1 MQDKYLKKFYKMNND
16 NKIFSLEKAKSDA
29 IRDSFKDKIYNKKIV
44 SVWGIGYLGYTT
56 ILTLQNSGFC
66 TTLHDFNSSRL
77 DGLINGIYPN
87 AEQLNS
93 WTKNGK
99 IPLVELK
106 YIEVEKNPNLLF
118 DNDIHIVSFP
128 HGGSSDYKLLAEIFI
143 DNRDNLHDC
152 LVIFQSAGAPKDIE
166 INFIDVL
173 KKNDIIID
181 VVTVFRSD
189 WVIEDFLNKKNQ
201 RIISTNTYSSRYKLE
216 LFLSLLSLD
225 IVELSN
231 IENAEVYE
239 NTKQSLNYTIVAF
252 FNQLS
257 LAYPHI
263 DINTIAKNLINDIS
277 SSHFSL
283 GVNSV
288 DFKSEKSINNLLSG
302 ASGDKLSILKEANRT
317 NLSFLF
323 FYIDILKSKNINSIT
338 ILGLSSSDNLK
349 DLRFSPSI
357 ILAEY
362 LHQEH
367 IPVYIHDD
375 NISKKELVNVLPQAK
390 FADIYS
396 CPIKSDVVF
405 IMSLSSKYKYFTQ
418 NTVSEI
424 GLIDVRYI
432 LDNTGY
438 FKGYQYSPSTHYH
451 HLCDGKLID
460 ILE

>member
-1 MQDKYLKKFYKMNND
+1 M
-16 NKIFSLEKAKSDA
+16 
-29 IRDSFKDKIYNKKIV
+29 
-44 SVWGIGYLGYTT
+44 
-56 ILTLQNSGFC
+56 
-66 TTLHDFNSSRL
+66 
-77 DGLINGIYPN
+77 
-87 AEQLNS
+87 
-93 WTKNGK
+93 
-99 IPLVELK
+99 
-106 YIEVEKNPNLLF
+106 
-118 DNDIHIVSFP
+118 
-128 HGGSSDYKLLAEIFI
+128 
-143 DNRDNLHDC
+143 
-152 LVIFQSAGAPKDIE
+152 
-166 INFIDVL
+166 
-173 KKNDIIID
+173 
-181 VVTVFRSD
+181 
-189 WVIEDFLNKKNQ
+189 
-201 RIISTNTYSSRYKLE
+201 
-216 LFLSLLSLD
+216 SLD

-288 DFKSEKSINNLLSG
+288 DFKSEQSINNLLSG